1 MKINKVLSDSD
12 KLLLSW
18 GYDLWDEYIDMI
30 KFANIPKNSLILEFG
45 TGSGRA
51 LSILLQLDYSV
62 ISIDYEENQMRKADE
77 RIKHLDN
84 YNKVLLISD
93 FYQTKIFEKSVK
105 YIICANV
112 LHETEKP
119 KELLDIMLNALAD
132 DGKLLLWDFNSK
144 GFEVMANLH
153 KVIYG
158 DIHNEGTLKIE
169 NVKDFI
175 NSEIFDI
182 LEYDTKLNKL
192 LVITRR

>member
-18 GYDLWDEYIDMI
+18 GYDLWDEYLEMI
-30 KFANIPKNSLILEFG
+30 EIANIPKNSLILDFG

-62 ISIDYEENQMRKADE
+62 VSIDYDENQIKKAEE
-77 RIKHLDN
+77 RIKYLEN
-84 YNKVLLISD
+84 YNKILLISD

-119 KELLDIMLNALAD
+119 KELLEIMLNALAD
-132 DGKLLLWDFNSK
+132 GGKLLLWDFNNK

-158 DIHNEGTLKIE
+158 DVHNEGTLKIE
-169 NVKDFI
+169 NVKNYIKSKNF
-175 NSEIFDI
+175 NI
-182 LEYDTKLNKL
+182 LEYDTKLNIL
-192 LVITRR
+192 LVITRC